1 MYGHVTCMYLYIH
14 IYFSSAHL
22 QQVYLSRCCHQTCLL
37 VTHNH
42 LHWTNNHLFL
52 RHASRKFCGF
62 LPEDVCPRKGCGFS
76 SVSSSSLLGGDDLI
90 FNLTF
95 SNVAKDTP
103 QRNCWL
109 WNIIPTFCSW
119 KELIYLGDFLL
130 SRSRS
135 PTRRSWQNFFL
146 LFTDR
151 YDQFEANAKTRM

>member
-1 MYGHVTCMYLYIH
+1 MYGHVTCMYLYIFISVQPICNRYIFPVAAIKH
-14 IYFSSAHL
+14 VFWWLITTFIEQTTICSSGMPAENSADFSPKMFVPERVVVSVLFHL
-22 QQVYLSRCCHQTCLL
+22 
-37 VTHNH
+37 
-42 LHWTNNHLFL
+42 
-52 RHASRKFCGF
+52 
-62 LPEDVCPRKGCGFS
+62 LPY
-76 SVSSSSLLGGDDLI
+76 LGGDDLI

-109 WNIIPTFCSW
+109 WSIIPTFCSW

-130 SRSRS
+130 SRNRS